1 MRIWLAVLGGLLVL
15 LVVSVVVAEGRDN
28 EGETVRAARWA
39 DDVCDVIGAWE
50 GQLEVI
56 GDEIDLSSVAVRRHD
71 GGSGDEVE
79 GSIYVRDAVD
89 RAVQATND
97 TLQEGLTRA
106 GSPDVANGEEA
117 SSILADW
124 AQSTEARLRI
134 VRNALEV
141 APNTTAT
148 AFGGLAAAV
157 VLLENAAVAGREAFA
172 AAAELDPEL
181 ADAIEGERSCQELRS
196 EEP

>member
-15 LVVSVVVAEGRDN
+15 LLVSVVVAEGRDN

-56 GDEIDLSSVAVRRHD
+56 GDEIGLSSVAVRRHD

-79 GSIYVRDAVD
+79 GTIYVRDAVD

-124 AQSTEARLRI
+124 AQSTEGRLRI
-134 VRNALEV
+134 VRNTLEI

-157 VLLENAAVAGREAFA
+157 VVLENAAVAGREAFA
-172 AAAELDPEL
+172 AAADLDPEL

>member
-1 MRIWLAVLGGLLVL
+1 MRVWLAVLGGFLVL
-15 LVVSVVVAEGRDN
+15 LLVSVVVAEGRDN
-28 EGETVRAARWA
+28 EGETVRPERWA

-50 GQLEVI
+50 GQLEVVA
-56 GDEIDLSSVAVRRHD
+56 DEIDLSSVAVRRHD

-79 GSIYVRDAVD
+79 GTIHVRDAVD

-97 TLQEGLTRA
+97 TLHEGLTRA
-106 GSPDVANGEEA
+106 GSPDVADGDEA
-117 SSILADW
+117 ASILADW
-124 AQSTEARLRI
+124 ARSTEARLRI

-141 APNTTAT
+141 TPNTTAT

-157 VLLENAAVAGREAFA
+157 VVLENAAEAGREAFA
-172 AAAELDPEL
+172 AVAELDPEL

>member
-1 MRIWLAVLGGLLVL
+1 VRIWLAVLGGLLL
-15 LVVSVVVAEGRDN
+15 LLGVSVVVAEGRDN

-56 GDEIDLSSVAVRRHD
+56 GDEIGLSSVAVRRHD

-79 GSIYVRDAVD
+79 GTVYVRDAVD
-89 RAVQATND
+89 RAVQATDD

-106 GSPDVANGEEA
+106 GSPDVGDGEEA

-141 APNTTAT
+141 APSTTAA

-157 VLLENAAVAGREAFA
+157 VVLENAAEAGREAFA
-172 AAAELDPEL
+172 AVAELDPEL

>member
-15 LVVSVVVAEGRDN
+15 LLVSVVVAEGRDN
-28 EGETVRAARWA
+28 TGETVRPERWA

-56 GDEIDLSSVAVRRHD
+56 GDEIGLSSVAVRRHD

-79 GSIYVRDAVD
+79 GTIYVRDAVD

-97 TLQEGLTRA
+97 TLEEGLTRA

-148 AFGGLAAAV
+148 AFGGLGAAV
-157 VLLENAAVAGREAFA
+157 VVLENAAEAGREAFA

-181 ADAIEGERSCQELRS
+181 ADAIDGERSCQELRS

>member
-39 DDVCDVIGAWE
+39 DDVCDAVGAWE

-56 GDEIDLSSVAVRRHD
+56 GDEIGLSSVAVRRHD

-79 GSIYVRDAVD
+79 GTVYVRDAVD
-89 RAVQATND
+89 RAVQATDD

-157 VLLENAAVAGREAFA
+157 VVLENAAVAGREAFA
-172 AAAELDPEL
+172 AVADLDPEL

>member
-1 MRIWLAVLGGLLVL
+1 MRVWLAVLGGLLVL
-15 LVVSVVVAEGRDN
+15 LLVSVVVAEGRDN
-28 EGETVRAARWA
+28 EGETVRPERWA

-79 GSIYVRDAVD
+79 GTDLRARRRRPCGPGDQRHAPRGPDARREPGRRERGGGVEHPRRLGPVDGGPSPHRAERARGHAEHDGDRVRRPRRRGRV
-89 RAVQATND
+89 
-97 TLQEGLTRA
+97 
-106 GSPDVANGEEA
+106 
-117 SSILADW
+117 
-124 AQSTEARLRI
+124 
-134 VRNALEV
+134 
-141 APNTTAT
+141 
-148 AFGGLAAAV
+148 
-157 VLLENAAVAGREAFA
+157 LENAAEAGREAFA
-172 AAAELDPEL
+172 AVAELDPEL